1 MVRNWLIVG
10 KRNRYVKIILFN
22 FLKFEVES
30 EKELNQVGILP
41 DKLQELQRGVTE
53 VMQVILII
61 L

>member
-1 MVRNWLIVG
+1 MARNWQIAE
-10 KRNRYVKIILFN
+10 KRDRYGKIILFN